1 MPREIR
7 RTGTYEVDE
16 EQGRSTDPEGHVLP
30 QRPLAQVRRARGPAL
45 TIDAVNEED
54 TSALGIA
61 RRSGLANKAEARPPD
76 VPLIVE
82 DLLWQ
87 ARHLADLGAP
97 IETVEAILDHV
108 VAVREGRG

>member
-1 MPREIR
+1 MNPGHGLV
-7 RTGTYEVDE
+7 TGADPGLERPTY
-16 EQGRSTDPEGHVLP
+16 G
-30 QRPLAQVRRARGPAL
+30 VRR
-45 TIDAVNEED
+45 DAAVSEP
-54 TSALGIA
+54 
-61 RRSGLANKAEARPPD
+61 GLLFPD